1 MFTTGSKLLIGSTL
15 LAGALAAL
23 YGVFQ
28 GGALGTIGLT
38 SATFG
43 LALLAAVNVFARDS
57 NVSAMDHAAFATA
70 AAAQAPA
77 RRSLWPL
84 LVGIGGAT
92 TTLGLVTYQAIFMLG
107 IIALV
112 AGALEWLIQAWSER
126 ASADAR
132 YNSDVRDLLVD
143 PLELPVAAAAGAGVI
158 VYAFSRVMLGLPSK
172 SSTVVAFSVVAA
184 IVLGV
189 GVIVGWRRQAG
200 APALTGLFSVAA
212 VALVAGG
219 AFAGLNGQREI
230 EHHET
235 TANLAEHDECGDEH
249 THADEKASQTVASKS
264 NVAAE
269 ITFDGTSLHADVLGS
284 IGDELEFASLTLPR
298 ANPSNIIFRN
308 ESDHEARLVIDTYN
322 DPEATVPGPARYC
335 TALVEE
341 GGAQFLTVRLGQN
354 TRAIQANGADG
365 YAFVVPG
372 TDATLEVVVP

>member
-23 YGVFQ
+23 YGVLQ

-38 SATFG
+38 GAACG
-43 LALLAAVNVFARDS
+43 LALLAGVNVFARDS

-84 LVGIGGAT
+84 LIGLGGAT
-92 TTLGLVTYQAIFMLG
+92 VTLGLVTYRAIFMLG
-107 IIALV
+107 VIVLV
-112 AGALEWLIQAWSER
+112 VAALEWLVQNWSER
-126 ASADAR
+126 ASVDPR
-132 YNSDVRDLLVD
+132 YNADVRNVLVD
-143 PLELPVAAAAGAGVI
+143 PMELPVAGAALAGVV

-172 SSTVVAFSVVAA
+172 SATVAAFCVVAA

-189 GVIVGWRRQAG
+189 GVILGFRRQAST
-200 APALTGLFSVAA
+200 PALTGLFSVAA

-230 EHHET
+230 PRHET
-235 TANLAEHDECGDEH
+235 TGDLAAHNQCSDAH

-269 ITFDGTSLHADVLGS
+269 ITFDGTRLLADVPGFD
-284 IGDELEFASLTLPR
+284 GNFATLTLPR

-308 ESDHEARLVIDTYN
+308 ESDHPARLVIDTHN
-322 DPEATVPGPARYC
+322 DEGSGGPARYC
-335 TALVEE
+335 TTLVEE
-341 GGAQFLTVRLGQN
+341 GSAQFLTVVLGKN
-354 TRAIQANGADG
+354 TLAVQAAGADG

-372 TDATLEVVVP
+372 TDAALEVVVP